1 MEDDEP
7 TGNIVSKRNMFDFGE
22 DIYVAEDQQKGDEI
36 LEEISNENYKN
47 DFQDKMDQIIYDYI
61 QEDNQGQ

>member
-22 DIYVAEDQQKGDEI
+22 DIYVAEDLQKGEKI
-36 LEEISNENYKN
+36 PEEISNENYKN
-47 DFQDKMDQIIYDYI
+47 DFQDKMDQIIDDYI

>member
-47 DFQDKMDQIIYDYI
+47 DFQDKMDQIIDDYI